1 LTTPHY
7 RKQSCGV
14 DSFPFTYKKEMLLKL
29 MSLTGIFAVL
39 GTEVTNENKTAN
51 LLTLKLSLDL
61 YYLSFART
69 SQ

>member
-1 LTTPHY
+1 
-7 RKQSCGV
+7 
-14 DSFPFTYKKEMLLKL
+14 MLLKL